1 MFRIYFFTKGSL
13 DFIVCP
19 HSISLS
25 ETDDIKNISDTKG
38 KSFLKSFAI
47 EREYFFLVITEM
59 NDFIKDKIKEQPRL
73 LHWII
78 EKNKKNKKIYA
89 VCSKIYQTEGE

>member
-1 MFRIYFFTKGSL
+1 MFRIYFFAKGSL
-13 DFIVCP
+13 DFTVCP

-25 ETDDIKNISDTKG
+25 ETNDIKEINVTQGSG
-38 KSFLKSFAI
+38 FLSSI
-47 EREYFFLVITEM
+47 GVEREYFFLFVTEM

-78 EKNKKNKKIYA
+78 EKNKKNNKIYA
-89 VCSKIYQTEGE
+89 ICSKIYRKEGE